1 MRLSWLNRSSNAT
14 QRHSRPTLTLLPP
27 RIVPALRS
35 EIAEWV
41 DRWQYSRF
49 ITLATNDISLGTAQ
63 LPTSKLPHGVL
74 RDRLRE
80 WDGRINHA
88 ILGKHWAKRH
98 SDRIWA
104 FYFLEKPSSNPH
116 WHGLIRFFP
125 VDDYPQV
132 EQERAFDANASPIWK
147 NLVPSGTVDIK
158 PITVQRGIIDYV
170 GKMLPYPLS
179 YEHFVTPDE
188 LRQG

>member
-14 QRHSRPTLTLLPP
+14 QRHSRPTLLPP